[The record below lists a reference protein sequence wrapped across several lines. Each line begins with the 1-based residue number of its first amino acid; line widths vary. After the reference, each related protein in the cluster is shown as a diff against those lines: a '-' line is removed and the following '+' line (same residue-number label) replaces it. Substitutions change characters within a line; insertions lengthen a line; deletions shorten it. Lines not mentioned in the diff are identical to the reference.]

1 MIVEKRTYTL
11 KPGKAAAYMKIY
23 EEFGLKPQTRILG
36 NMFGWFT
43 PEIGE
48 LNQIIHMWAYKNL
61 GDRDKRRAELG
72 KDKEWAEFL
81 KNLRDADVVVHQ
93 ENHILNPAPWSP
105 NQDLK

>member
-11 KPGKAAAYMKIY
+11 KPGKVELYKKVY
-23 EEFGLKPQTRILG
+23 EEFGLEPQMRILE

-48 LNQIIHMWAYKNL
+48 LNQIIHMWIYNDL
-61 GDRDKRRAELG
+61 GDREKRRAALY
-72 KDKEWAEFL
+72 KDDKWIAYLKEQR
-81 KNLRDADVVVHQ
+81 KHGMIVSQ
-93 ENHILNPAPWSP
+93 ETQILSPAPWCP